1 MRGLLVKDA
10 IIIRNSLSPFY
21 LFPLLIIALGS
32 RGRVEFLFFA
42 VVFLVPVFCGFFL
55 YNVLYSE
62 ENSSWGRLER
72 ALPLSVGTVVRA
84 KYVLGLCLMG
94 LSWVINGA
102 LSIVFLAL
110 GVRMQVLLVSLLV
123 AESFG
128 LLYLSILIPSV
139 LRCGVSS
146 GPIIFVSIIGLF
158 TVAPAALDY
167 LGALSS
173 VLSAL
178 SENVAMLAVGT
189 CAASLLIYL
198 LSYVV
203 SLRVRGR

>member
-72 ALPLSVGTVVRA
+72 LCPSAWGRSFEPSMC
-84 KYVLGLCLMG
+84 LGF
-94 LSWVINGA
+94 A
-102 LSIVFLAL
+102 
-110 GVRMQVLLVSLLV
+110 
-123 AESFG
+123 
-128 LLYLSILIPSV
+128 
-139 LRCGVSS
+139 
-146 GPIIFVSIIGLF
+146 
-158 TVAPAALDY
+158 
-167 LGALSS
+167 
-173 VLSAL
+173 
-178 SENVAMLAVGT
+178 
-189 CAASLLIYL
+189 
-198 LSYVV
+198 
-203 SLRVRGR
+203 

>member
-1 MRGLLVKDA
+1 
-10 IIIRNSLSPFY
+10 
-21 LFPLLIIALGS
+21 
-32 RGRVEFLFFA
+32 
-42 VVFLVPVFCGFFL
+42 
-55 YNVLYSE
+55 
-62 ENSSWGRLER
+62 
-72 ALPLSVGTVVRA
+72 
-84 KYVLGLCLMG
+84 MG

-110 GVRMQVLLVSLLV
+110 GIRMQVLLVSLLV

-139 LRCGVSS
+139 LRFGVSS